1 MSTRVRLDV
10 VVFGDTHSEVLR
22 KIKNSLSSYLELD
35 GSFADDLDDHVD
47 MEIEVKNAE
56 LEDGYAYKA
65 TAYCK
70 LKR

>member
-1 MSTRVRLDV
+1 MTRVKLDI

-22 KIKNSLSSYLELD
+22 KIKNSLMNYLEID
-35 GSFADDLDDHVD
+35 ESFIGDISEYVD
-47 MEIEVKNAE
+47 MEVEISNAD
-56 LEDGYAYKA
+56 LEDGYDYKA

>member
-1 MSTRVRLDV
+1 MVRVRLDI

-22 KIKNSLSSYLELD
+22 KIKNSLISYLELD
-35 GSFADDLDDHVD
+35 EDFVNDIAEYVD
-47 MEIEVKNAE
+47 MEIEIANAD
-56 LEDGYAYKA
+56 LEDGYSYKA

>member
-1 MSTRVRLDV
+1 MVRVRLDI

-22 KIKNSLSSYLELD
+22 KIRNSLISYLELD
-35 GSFADDLDDHVD
+35 ESFVPDIAEYVD
-47 MEIEVKNAE
+47 MEIEIANAD
-56 LEDGYAYKA
+56 LEDGYSYKA

>member
-1 MSTRVRLDV
+1 VVRVRLDI

-22 KIKNSLSSYLELD
+22 KIKNSLISYLELD
-35 GSFADDLDDHVD
+35 EDFVNDIAEYVD
-47 MEIEVKNAE
+47 MEIEIANAD
-56 LEDGYAYKA
+56 LEDGYSYKA